1 MLPKVIQAILK
12 AFLKNPNNIALR
24 RKTFEALGQTGKR
37 GKFNDPQ
44 IEFLAK
50 EQNIPLK
57 NLNNRTGMK
66 KGAYDPKKDTSVGW
80 KKEEFKA
87 GQKIKR
93 LKDISEGKGMNLPKT
108 YKDPTLEEG
117 GIEGLIEAGLA
128 GEKSPTL
135 GTTLRGDK
143 SFIKGIL
150 SLARA
155 AELYN
160 PGTRGN
166 ILQKANLMKYK
177 QQVEPY
183 IAQLDDVER
192 QIRYWL
198 KEGDAS
204 DMSKVKNLMSQYAEL
219 KKSVDPKYWHARGMT
234 WGHPAG
240 LNVNVQN
247 VKAKGVGADVSE
259 YLATDPKALT
269 RYDPEIG
276 PLNIGKDSIDMTVL
290 ESISD
295 PNIPVTRKGLSKMGD
310 IYKQAG
316 IRSIMPSPTGKKMI
330 LGEHNI
336 QQQIDYLTKLL
347 SRRQSPFAGLNKREI
362 QKILTGYNK
371 GGVVNGYAAGGIGR
385 LGVSILKK
393 LAKKMPEDDFL
404 RVMETLWKGVDPKKS
419 GRYKAWAKNRWSPG
433 YKWPYQKSRIKGP
446 EGSPRKHGEPT
457 PRLTSHMADLSP
469 GESVELQS
477 KYADDIWEYKM
488 KKKLG
493 RDLYED
499 LEYPFLNPEND
510 AFISTAPRTGLG
522 RYQMRHFVDPENV
535 GPVDKYQVYD
545 WWDDILNRMR
555 KKPKFKYVKDA
566 KGKIVLKEVK

>member
-1 MLPKVIQAILK
+1 MLTAVAKAALK
-12 AFLKNPNNIALR
+12 AFLKNPNNIILR
-24 RKTFEALGQTGKR
+24 RETFKKLGQENWER
-37 GKFNDPQ
+37 GKFNTPQ
-44 IEFLAK
+44 MEFLAK

-57 NLNNRTGMK
+57 NLNKRTGMK
-66 KGAYDPKKDTSVGW
+66 QGAYDAKKDTSVGW
-80 KKEEFKA
+80 KTEEFKA
-87 GQKIKR
+87 KQKADRIANP
-93 LKDISEGKGMNLPKT
+93 STNLAKYNIARQKKAGT
-108 YKDPTLEEG
+108 YGRDPTLEEG

-128 GEKSPTL
+128 GEKSSL
-135 GTTLRGDK
+135 GTAMSSDK

-166 ILQKANLMKYK
+166 IIQKANLMKYK

-204 DMSKVKNLMSQYAEL
+204 DMSKVKNLMAQYAEL
-219 KKSVDPKYWHARGMT
+219 KKSDPRYWHARGMT
-234 WGHPAG
+234 WGGHPAG
-240 LNVNVQN
+240 LNVNVKN

-259 YLATDPKALT
+259 YLTTDPKALT

-316 IRSIMPSPTGKKMI
+316 IRSILPSPTGKKMI
-330 LGEHNI
+330 LGEHNVE
-336 QQQIDYLTKLL
+336 QQIDYLTKLL
-347 SRRQSPFAGLNKREI
+347 SRRQSPFAGLNKKQI

-385 LGVSILKK
+385 LGFKLLQK
-393 LAKKMPEDDFL
+393 LAKKLSPKEMQMLLGTQFKGTNPLTSPKHL
-404 RVMETLWKGVDPKKS
+404 REE
-419 GRYKAWAKNRWSPG
+419 
-433 YKWPYQKSRIKGP
+433 RIKEYLAGKGATKRWQYMKSKIPGP
-446 EGSPRKHGEPT
+446 K
-457 PRLTSHMADLSP
+457 
-469 GESVELQS
+469 
-477 KYADDIWEYKM
+477 
-488 KKKLG
+488 
-493 RDLYED
+493 
-499 LEYPFLNPEND
+499 
-510 AFISTAPRTGLG
+510 
-522 RYQMRHFVDPENV
+522 
-535 GPVDKYQVYD
+535 
-545 WWDDILNRMR
+545 
-555 KKPKFKYVKDA
+555 
-566 KGKIVLKEVK
+566 